1 MSYLPWI
8 KLHVDI
14 IANPK
19 LYQLNE
25 SRRWRFVQLLALAGE
40 CNSDGYLVISDI
52 PLTPQY
58 LGWRLLVDSKVILRD
73 LKALSRQGLVVLDEA
88 TGAWMIP
95 GFAGRQARQGEGPRD
110 YWREQKRRKRGTRQ
124 RAEDE
129 DLGGEASTLAGE
141 LDLPVDEEE
150 GLSGIKE
157 ADLLSANEADPSG
170 ESTNFEQEEY
180 VRETFQEHDPEIVQ
194 EPFPDKFQ
202 ENPLKRRIEEKRGEK
217 KEKERRRGERQ
228 RPPPSGRGIRQAH
241 KGSSVFDEVEREL
254 AAKKRS

>member
-1 MSYLPWI
+1 MSFLPWI

-40 CNSDGYLVISDI
+40 CNADGFLVISGV

-58 LGWRLLVDSKVILRD
+58 LGWRLLVDSKVIHRD

-95 GFAGRQARQGEGPRD
+95 GFTSRQARQGEGPRD
-110 YWREQKRRKRGTRQ
+110 YWREQKRRKRDTSQ
-124 RAEDE
+124 RAEVD
-129 DLGGEASTLAGE
+129 DL
-141 LDLPVDEEE
+141 EEE
-150 GLSGIKE
+150 AFTQPGGPNLPMDLEEAHDEIEE
-157 ADLLSANEADPSG
+157 ADQCPPDGADPSKG
-170 ESTNFEQEEY
+170 KTDFEQEGD
-180 VRETFQEHDPEIVQ
+180 VPETFQENVPETVQ
-194 EPFPDKFQ
+194 GPFQDMFQ
-202 ENPLKRRIEEKRGEK
+202 ENMLKRRIEDKRGEK
-217 KEKERRRGERQ
+217 KEKERRRGDRQ
-228 RPPPSGRGIRQAH
+228 RPPPSGRGIRPAY

-254 AAKKRS
+254 AAKKKS

>member
-8 KLHVDI
+8 KLHIDI

-40 CNSDGYLVISDI
+40 CNADGYLVIAGV
-52 PLTPQY
+52 PLTPHY

-73 LKALSRQGLVVLDEA
+73 LKALSRQGLVVQDET

-95 GFAGRQARQGEGPRD
+95 GFAGRQARQGEGARD
-110 YWREQKRRKRGTRQ
+110 YWREQKRRLRDASQ
-124 RAEDE
+124 RAEVE
-129 DLGGEASTLAGE
+129 DLAEEAFTLPGRR
-141 LDLPVDEEE
+141 DLPMELEEAHDEIE
-150 GLSGIKE
+150 E
-157 ADLLSANEADPSG
+157 ADLLSKNETDPG
-170 ESTNFEQEEY
+170 RERTDFDQEEN
-180 VRETFQEHDPEIVQ
+180 VLETFQE
-194 EPFPDKFQ
+194 PFLDKFQ
-202 ENPLKRRIEEKRGEK
+202 EIPLKRRIEEKRGEK
-217 KEKERRRGERQ
+217 KERRRGERQ

-241 KGSSVFDEVEREL
+241 RGLSVFDEVEREL